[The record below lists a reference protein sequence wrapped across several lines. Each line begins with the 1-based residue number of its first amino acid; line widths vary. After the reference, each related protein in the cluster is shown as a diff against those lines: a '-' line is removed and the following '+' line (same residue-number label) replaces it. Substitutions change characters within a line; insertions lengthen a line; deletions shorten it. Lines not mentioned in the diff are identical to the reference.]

1 MARKSRTYKQ
11 VKEEKSSLEFKRFEK
26 EVTERYAT
34 SDLEC
39 SQADVARDNN
49 ITVKCLRQM
58 MDDAIIYAYVSMG
71 IAIKVKDKAIMKS
84 KAKAEQA
91 GGRSISHHESLI
103 RQREEF
109 LLTSITNSEVRG
121 IAEYFANNPSKT
133 ISQITKKHNL
143 DSERVTKLI
152 LKKSIV
158 ENIVSDE
165 IVELIIKRSLGT
177 NPSEKAKQV
186 FGMFCTERNKYKESH

>member
-1 MARKSRTYKQ
+1 MERKYRTYKQ
-11 VKEEKSSLEFKRFEK
+11 VKEEKTSLEFKQFEK

-34 SDLEC
+34 SELEC
-39 SQADVARDNN
+39 SQADVAKDNR
-49 ITVKCLRQM
+49 ITGNCLRRM
-58 MDDAIIYAYVSMG
+58 MDDAIIHAYVSME
-71 IAIKVKDKAIMKS
+71 IAIKVVDKAIMKS
-84 KAKAEQA
+84 KEKPEQA
-91 GGRSISHHESLI
+91 GRRSISHHESLI

-109 LLTSITNSEVRG
+109 LLTSITNSEVRR

-165 IVELIIKRSLGT
+165 IVELIIKRT

-186 FGMFCTERNKYKESH
+186 FEMFCAERNEYKESH